1 MTDIETPRPE
11 VPVRV
16 KTHRIPRGSSS
27 SLDDCPKVNNQMKL
41 EESSDFVDERKTNTQ
56 TKYGEQENKMRY
68 RHLSDT
74 NFNPFRL
81 NPFVKSIKSFKSQ
94 STNEAEL
101 NYASNYDKSLPMSNG
116 NTHSN
121 QNYFLQSSDMID
133 SPSNNVHSVRKDD
146 FELDR
151 NINQIDQKV
160 PHFKNFVEE
169 LQYKIAHSLP
179 SVPRVAECEND
190 LQHDDNSEC
199 SSSNSCYMYIDPVH
213 HV

>member
-1 MTDIETPRPE
+1 M
-11 VPVRV
+11 
-16 KTHRIPRGSSS
+16 
-27 SLDDCPKVNNQMKL
+27 L
-41 EESSDFVDERKTNTQ
+41 
-56 TKYGEQENKMRY
+56 
-68 RHLSDT
+68 
-74 NFNPFRL
+74 
-81 NPFVKSIKSFKSQ
+81 
-94 STNEAEL
+94 
-101 NYASNYDKSLPMSNG
+101 
-116 NTHSN
+116 THSN

-133 SPSNNVHSVRKDD
+133 SLSNNVHSVRKDD

-169 LQYKIAHSLP
+169 LQYKIAQSLP
-179 SVPRVAECEND
+179 NVPRVEECEND

>member
-1 MTDIETPRPE
+1 
-11 VPVRV
+11 
-16 KTHRIPRGSSS
+16 
-27 SLDDCPKVNNQMKL
+27 MKL

-81 NPFVKSIKSFKSQ
+81 NPFVNSIKGFKSQ

-133 SPSNNVHSVRKDD
+133 SPSNNVPSVRKDG

-179 SVPRVAECEND
+179 SVPRVEECEND
-190 LQHDDNSEC
+190 L
-199 SSSNSCYMYIDPVH
+199 
-213 HV
+213 

>member
-1 MTDIETPRPE
+1 VTDIETPRPE
-11 VPVRV
+11 VPTRV
-16 KTHRIPRGSSS
+16 KTHSMPRGSSS
-27 SLDDCPKVNNQMKL
+27 SLDDCPKVNNQMQS

-68 RHLSDT
+68 RHLSDP

-81 NPFVKSIKSFKSQ
+81 NPFVKRVSSLESI
-94 STNEAEL
+94 STNDTEL
-101 NYASNYDKSLPMSNG
+101 NNTPNYEKSLPMSQD
-116 NTHSN
+116 NTHSS

-133 SPSNNVHSVRKDD
+133 SPSNTVHSVRKDD

-151 NINQIDQKV
+151 NINQSDQKV

-179 SVPRVAECEND
+179 NVSRVEECEND

-199 SSSNSCYMYIDPVH
+199 SSSNSYMYIDPVH